1 MIVRLLSI
9 WKKDTQN
16 LLHQRMLFVLIGYWL
31 LCFVIKKKYGHD
43 ATNVGDEGDFAS
55 NIMVIMV

>member
-1 MIVRLLSI
+1 
-9 WKKDTQN
+9 
-16 LLHQRMLFVLIGYWL
+16 MLFVLIGYWL

>member
-9 WKKDTQN
+9 WKNDIQN
-16 LLHQRMLFVLIGYWL
+16 LLNQRMLFVLVGY
-31 LCFVIKKKYGHD
+31 CKKYGHD